1 MESIVI
7 LSDRIFDLVEW
18 AWRAG
23 GWWAVG
29 GAVSLILIIGLGIQ
43 TAPNR

>member
-7 LSDRIFDLVEW
+7 LSDRLFGLVEW
-18 AWRAG
+18 AWKSG

-29 GAVSLILIIGLGIQ
+29 GGLSVFVFIGLGIQ
-43 TAPNR
+43 RSPYR